1 MNTDMFKKYE
11 KGFTLLELV
20 IAMAIGVIII
30 GAMGGAL
37 YQILAASNS
46 SSNNL
51 MAIRQVQNAGYWI
64 SRDVQQSS
72 AEYITEGDN
81 PDTPD
86 IEEIFTVVWD
96 VITFDA
102 GLLKEGHKA
111 VYRLDGG
118 NLYRDYY
125 ITGAMS
131 YEIQVDDYV
140 FSYEK
145 TTLIAQYIDDIEF
158 VKGSTMVLNVSATVE
173 GWKPG
178 TASRTY
184 EIETR
189 VN

>member
-1 MNTDMFKKYE
+1 MKIRLFNKYE
-11 KGFTLLELV
+11 KGFTLLELI

-46 SSNNL
+46 SSNNM

-64 SRDVQQSS
+64 GRDVQESS
-72 AEYITEGDN
+72 PDYVEPGDS

-86 IEEIFTVVWD
+86 IEELFIISWD

-102 GLLKEGHKA
+102 GLLKEGNKA

-125 ITGAMS
+125 ITETMA
-131 YEIQVDDYV
+131 YETAFNDYV

-145 TTLIAQYIDDIEF
+145 TTLIAQYIDDIEL

-173 GWKPG
+173 GWKTG
-178 TASRTY
+178 TAERTY

-189 VN
+189 VD